1 VEVQTPQNQS
11 RRSDG
16 TLQGPREKL
25 PWPADKPFRI
35 LSIDG
40 GGIRGILP
48 ASILARFE
56 ETLLGGR
63 SAGDYFDMIA
73 GTSTGGIIALALSL
87 GTPASDI
94 LKLYVDHGAT
104 IFPEPRGPLKWFRRK
119 LRDIRAVHRHR
130 YKREPLEERL
140 HEIFGERLL
149 GEAQRRLCIP
159 SFDGFTE
166 VHIFKTPHHP
176 DFKLDWKERMT
187 TVASATSAAPTFFA
201 VYRDGDRRFA
211 DGGVWANNPVMIA
224 LVDALACYDLDRRQ
238 VEILSLGCGESEMFI
253 TTAQTMLGGLWDWK
267 KIISAAMR
275 LAGQNALGQAGLL
288 IGRDHL
294 MRLDVPLDKDYPIA
308 LDDYRRAKAE
318 LLPAGIAL
326 ADEALADAQQRFF
339 YEPAKPYEA
348 YAGPRAAA
356 SKSE

>member
-1 VEVQTPQNQS
+1 MQTPPNPS

-16 TLQGPREKL
+16 TLPGLREKL

-40 GGIRGILP
+40 GGVRGILP
-48 ASILARFE
+48 ASVLARFE

-87 GTPASDI
+87 GMPAADI
-94 LKLYVDHGAT
+94 LKLYVDHGAS
-104 IFPEPRGPLKWFRRK
+104 IFPQVRGPLKK
-119 LRDIRAVHRHR
+119 LRRGWRDLRAVHRYR
-130 YKREPLEERL
+130 YKREPLKRQLREV
-140 HEIFGERLL
+140 FGTRIL
-149 GEAQRRLCIP
+149 GEARRRLCIP

-176 DFKLDWKERMT
+176 DFRLDWKEQMIT
-187 TVASATSAAPTFFA
+187 AASATSAAPTFFA

-224 LVDALACYDLDRRQ
+224 LVDALSCYDLDRRQ
-238 VEILSLGCGESEMFI
+238 VQIMSLGCGESEMFI
-253 TTAQTMLGGLWDWK
+253 TAEQTFLGGLWDWK
-267 KIISAAMR
+267 GIISAAMR

-294 MRLDVPLDKDYPIA
+294 MRLDVPLDKENPIK
-308 LDDYRRAKAE
+308 LDDYRRAKTE
-318 LLPAGIAL
+318 LLPAGITL
-326 ADEALADAQQRFF
+326 ADEARADAQRRFF
-339 YEPAKPYEA
+339 YELAEPYEA
-348 YAGPRAAA
+348 FAGPRAISHATA
-356 SKSE
+356 